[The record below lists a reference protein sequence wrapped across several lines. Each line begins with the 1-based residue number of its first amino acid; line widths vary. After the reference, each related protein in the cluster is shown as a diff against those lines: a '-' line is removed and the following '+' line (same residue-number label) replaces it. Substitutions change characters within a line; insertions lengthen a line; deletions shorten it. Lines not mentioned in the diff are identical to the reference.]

1 MSAPGLPEPVFRPA
15 TIYEVAPRPE
25 AAGRARLRAWVMVRL
40 TGLLLT
46 VLVLGHFSLTHIITD
61 VSDTGTSFIARRW
74 GTALW
79 VVWDWLLLV
88 AAVAHGAAGLWVAIA
103 DYTPAPA
110 ARARRQR
117 ALLALSVV
125 IAALGSLAIMR
136 VTLG

>member
-1 MSAPGLPEPVFRPA
+1 MSAPGLPVPVFRPG
-15 TIYEVAPRPE
+15 TIYEVEPRPE
-25 AAGRARLRAWVMVRL
+25 AASRARLRAWVMVRL

-46 VLVLGHFSLTHIITD
+46 VLVLGHFSLTHIFTD

-79 VVWDWLLLV
+79 VVWDWLLLL
-88 AAVAHGAAGLWVAIA
+88 AAVAHGGAGIWVAIA

-117 ALLALSVV
+117 ALLVLSVV
-125 IAALGSLAIMR
+125 VVVLGTAAIVK